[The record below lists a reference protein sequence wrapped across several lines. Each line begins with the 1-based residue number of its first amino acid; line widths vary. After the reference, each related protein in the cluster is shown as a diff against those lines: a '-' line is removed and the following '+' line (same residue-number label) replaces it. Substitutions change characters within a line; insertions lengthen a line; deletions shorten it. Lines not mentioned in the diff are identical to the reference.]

1 MSRAQDEEGPGA
13 GRGSGAGMIRGMAA
27 HDELLA
33 LADEYWEG
41 VLVASPSF
49 ATLLGDRRF
58 DDRIEDLSA
67 EADEARRAVLVDQLA
82 RVDAVDTDQ
91 LDRTDRVTHSLLR
104 GELAQTIEGL
114 VLRLTELASDQMDGV
129 HAGLLTMAP
138 QVDAPTPASA
148 AALVERHRQIGTM
161 LDQAIE
167 RFRAG
172 LAAGRTPARIVV
184 DRSLNQLDGYLASDL
199 AGDPFVTF
207 PGPAEWTEGDAAEA
221 AWREELTEVA
231 RDVIRPA
238 FQRYRDVLAAELL
251 PAARPDER
259 SGLSWLDDGPAI
271 YRALIHHHTTLDD
284 LGAEEIHQIGLAEHA
299 RLADEYATVGA
310 RLFGTSEPA
319 EIFER
324 LRDDP
329 ALRYDRSDEMMA
341 DAQRYLDG
349 ARSVM
354 GDWFGRLPQSDCDI
368 KPVPEFL
375 AADAP
380 AAYYFPPA
388 ADGSRPG
395 AYFVNNA
402 NPGEHNRYEMASV
415 AYHEAIPGHHLQLT
429 IANELTELPRFQ
441 RFSFGNTA
449 FVEGWAL
456 YTERLADEMGLYA
469 NDLELIGMLAADSWR
484 SARLVVDTGLHA
496 LGWSRQQA
504 IDFMIANVPVGVEQ
518 IEIEVDRYIA
528 IPGQAL
534 AYKVGQLEI
543 ARLRGLAGE
552 RRNGDLDVKA
562 FHDVV
567 LGSGSVSLPALRR
580 MVDDWLTAA

>member
-1 MSRAQDEEGPGA
+1 
-13 GRGSGAGMIRGMAA
+13 MAA
-27 HDELLA
+27 HDELLT
-33 LADEYWEG
+33 LADEYWES

-67 EADEARRAVLVDQLA
+67 EAEDVLRATWTDLLA
-82 RVDAVDTDQ
+82 RVDAVEIDD
-91 LDRTDRVTHSLLR
+91 LDRGDRVTHRLLR
-104 GELAQTIEGL
+104 GELAQNIEGL
-114 VLRLTELASDQMDGV
+114 ALRLTELASDQMDGV
-129 HAGLLTMAP
+129 HAGLLTMTP
-138 QVDAPTPASA
+138 QVDAPTPESA
-148 AALVERHRQIGTM
+148 AALVERHRQIGT
-161 LDQAIE
+161 LFDQAVE

-172 LAAGRTPARIVV
+172 LAAGRTPARLVIE
-184 DRSLNQLDGYLASDL
+184 RSLNQLDGYLASGLDD
-199 AGDPFVTF
+199 DPFVTL
-207 PGPAEWTEGDAAEA
+207 PGPADWDADAEA
-221 AWREELTEVA
+221 AWRTQLTEVA

-238 FQRYRDVLAAELL
+238 FQRYRDALADELL
-251 PAARPDER
+251 PVARPDER
-259 SGLSWLDDGPAI
+259 CGLSWLDDGAAV
-271 YRALIHHHTTLDD
+271 YRALIHQHTTLAD
-284 LGAEEIHQIGLAEHA
+284 LGAEEIHHLGLAEITG
-299 RLADEYATVGA
+299 LGDEYAVVGE
-310 RLFGTSEPA
+310 RLFGTTDLP
-319 EIFER
+319 EIFDR
-324 LRDDP
+324 LRNDP

-349 ARSVM
+349 ARARM
-354 GDWFGRLPQSDCDI
+354 GDWFGRLPRSDCDI

-429 IANELTELPRFQ
+429 IANELEELPRFQ

-456 YTERLADEMGLYA
+456 YTERLAAEMGLYA
-469 NDLELIGMLAADSWR
+469 NDLEHIGMLAADSWR

-504 IDFMIANVPVGVEQ
+504 IDFMVANVPVSIEQ
-518 IEIEVDRYIA
+518 IEIEIDRYVA

-543 ARLRGLAGE
+543 RRVRALAADQ
-552 RRNGDLDVKA
+552 RDGDFDIKA

-567 LGSGSVSLPALRR
+567 LGSGSVSLPALRQL
-580 MVDDWLTAA
+580 VDDWIAAA

>member
-1 MSRAQDEEGPGA
+1 
-13 GRGSGAGMIRGMAA
+13 MINGMAA
-27 HDELLA
+27 HDELLT
-33 LADEYWEG
+33 LADEYWES

-58 DDRIEDLSA
+58 DDRIEDISA
-67 EADEARRAVLVDQLA
+67 EAEESLRATWTDLLA
-82 RVDAVDTDQ
+82 RVDAVDTGA
-91 LDRTDRVTHSLLR
+91 LDTGDRVTHSLLR
-104 GELAQTIEGL
+104 GELAQNIEGL
-114 VLRLTELASDQMDGV
+114 ALRLTELRSDQMDGV
-129 HAGLLTMAP
+129 HADLLTMAP
-138 QVDAPTPASA
+138 QLDAPTPESA
-148 AALVERHRQIGTM
+148 AALLQRHRQVGG
-161 LDQAIE
+161 LFDQAIE

-184 DRSLNQLDGYLASDL
+184 ERSLNQLDGYLESSLDD
-199 AGDPFVTF
+199 DPFVTF
-207 PGPAEWTEGDAAEA
+207 PGPEAWAEDPEAEA
-221 AWREELTEVA
+221 AWRAELTEVA
-231 RDVIRPA
+231 RDVIRPG
-238 FQRYRDVLAAELL
+238 FKRYRDVLADELL
-251 PAARPDER
+251 PVARPDER
-259 SGLSWLDDGPAI
+259 CGLSWLDDGPAV
-271 YRALIHHHTTLDD
+271 YQALIHHHTTLDD
-284 LGAEEIHQIGLAEHA
+284 LGAEEVHQIGLAEIA
-299 RLADEYATVGA
+299 GLADEYAEVGA
-310 RLFGTSEPA
+310 RLFGTRDLP
-319 EIFER
+319 EIFDR
-324 LRDDP
+324 LRSDP
-329 ALRYDRSDEMMA
+329 ALRYDEGDEMMA
-341 DAQRYLDG
+341 DAHRYLDA
-349 ARSVM
+349 ARDAM

-368 KPVPEFL
+368 KPVPAFL

-456 YTERLADEMGLYA
+456 YTERLAEEMGLYA
-469 NDLELIGMLAADSWR
+469 NDTELIGMLAADSWR

-504 IDFMIANVPVGVEQ
+504 IDFMVANVPVSIEQ
-518 IEIEVDRYIA
+518 IEIETDRYIA

-543 ARLRGLAGE
+543 RRVRQLAKDARTDGFDIR
-552 RRNGDLDVKA
+552 A
-562 FHDVV
+562 FHDLV

-580 MVDDWLTAA
+580 LVDDWIAAPA

>member
-1 MSRAQDEEGPGA
+1 
-13 GRGSGAGMIRGMAA
+13 MINGMAA
-27 HDELLA
+27 HDELLT
-33 LADEYWEG
+33 LADEYWES
-41 VLVASPSF
+41 VLVASPTL

-58 DDRIEDLSA
+58 DDRIEDISA
-67 EADEARRAVLVDQLA
+67 GAEGALRAAWSDQLA
-82 RVDAVDTDQ
+82 RVDAIDVEQ
-91 LDRTDRVTHSLLR
+91 LDATDRVTHSLLR
-104 GELAQTIEGL
+104 GELAQNIEGL
-114 VLRLTELASDQMDGV
+114 TLRLTELRSDQMGGV
-129 HAGLLTMAP
+129 HADLLTMAP
-138 QVDAPTPASA
+138 QLDAPTAASA
-148 AALVERHRQIGTM
+148 AALVERHRQIGTL
-161 LDQAIE
+161 LDQALE

-172 LAAGRTPARIVV
+172 LAAGRTPVRIVV
-184 DRSLNQLDGYLASDL
+184 ERSLNQLDGYLRSSLDD
-199 AGDPFVTF
+199 DPFVTF
-207 PGPAEWTEGDAAEA
+207 PGPPEWAEDPDAEA
-221 AWREELTEVA
+221 SWRAELAEVA

-238 FQRYRDVLAAELL
+238 FRRYRAALADELR

-259 SGLSWLDDGPAI
+259 CGLSWLDDGPVI
-271 YRALIHHHTTLDD
+271 YQALIHHHTTLDD
-284 LGAEEIHQIGLAEHA
+284 LGADEIHHLGLAEIA
-299 RLADEYATVGA
+299 GLADEYATVGG
-310 RLFGTSEPA
+310 RLFGTGELA
-319 EIFER
+319 EIFDR
-324 LRDDP
+324 LRNDP
-329 ALRYDRSDEMMA
+329 ALRYDRGDEMMA
-341 DAQRYLDG
+341 DARRYLDG
-349 ARSVM
+349 ARAAM
-354 GDWFGRLPQSDCDI
+354 GEWFGRLPRSDCDI

-429 IANELTELPRFQ
+429 IANELEELPRFQ

-469 NDLELIGMLAADSWR
+469 DDLELIGMLAADSWR

-504 IDFMIANVPVGVEQ
+504 IDFMVANVPVGVEQ

-543 ARLRGLAGE
+543 RRVRQLARNQS
-552 RRNGDLDVKA
+552 NGDFDIKA

-580 MVDDWLTAA
+580 LVDDWLTA

>member
-1 MSRAQDEEGPGA
+1 
-13 GRGSGAGMIRGMAA
+13 MAA
-27 HDELLA
+27 HDELLT
-33 LADEYWEG
+33 LADEYWDG
-41 VLVASPSF
+41 VMAAFPSF

-58 DDRIEDLSA
+58 DDHIEDLSA
-67 EADEARRAVLVDQLA
+67 EADQDRRAGWAGQLA
-82 RVDAVDTDQ
+82 RLDAIDADR

-104 GELAQTIEGL
+104 GELAQNIEG
-114 VLRLTELASDQMDGV
+114 VDLRLTELSCDQMDGI
-129 HAGLLTMAP
+129 HAGLLTGAP
-138 QVDAPTPASA
+138 QVDAPTPESA
-148 AALVERHRQIGTM
+148 AALVERHRQVGTM
-161 LDQAIE
+161 LEQAVE

-172 LAAGRTPARIVV
+172 LAAGRTPPRIVV
-184 DRSLNQLDGYLASDL
+184 DRSINQLDGYLASSLDD
-199 AGDPFVTF
+199 DPFVTF
-207 PGPAEWTEGDAAEA
+207 PGPDGWDPDAEA
-221 AWREELTEVA
+221 TWRDELKDVA

-238 FQRYRDVLAAELL
+238 FARYRDVLAAELL
-251 PAARPDER
+251 PNSRPDDR
-259 SGLSWLDDGPAI
+259 SGLSWLGDDGAAI
-271 YRALIHHHTTLDD
+271 YEALLHHHTTLDD
-284 LGAEEIHQIGLAEHA
+284 LGAEEIHQLGLTEIAGLAE
-299 RLADEYATVGA
+299 EYAEVGG
-310 RLFGTSEPA
+310 RLFGPSDLPD
-319 EIFER
+319 IFAR

-329 ALRYDRSDEMMA
+329 ALRYEQGAEMMA

-349 ARSVM
+349 ARAVM
-354 GDWFGRLPQSDCDI
+354 GDWFGRLPESDCAI

-380 AAYYFPPA
+380 AAYYFPPS

-402 NPGEHNRYEMASV
+402 VPGEHNRYEMASV

-469 NDLELIGMLAADSWR
+469 SDLERIGMLAADSWR

-504 IDFMIANVPVGVEQ
+504 IDFMVANVPVGREQ

-528 IPGQAL
+528 IPGQAVS
-534 AYKVGQLEI
+534 YKVGQLEI
-543 ARLRGLAGE
+543 
-552 RRNGDLDVKA
+552 RRVRASAADSHPAFDIKA

-580 MVDDWLTAA
+580 MVGDWVAAA

>member
-1 MSRAQDEEGPGA
+1 
-13 GRGSGAGMIRGMAA
+13 MINGMAA
-27 HDELLA
+27 HDELLT
-33 LADEYWEG
+33 LADEYWES

-58 DDRIEDLSA
+58 DDRIEDISA
-67 EADEARRAVLVDQLA
+67 EAEESLRATWTDLLA
-82 RVDAVDTDQ
+82 RVDAVDTGA
-91 LDRTDRVTHSLLR
+91 LDTGDRVTHSLLR
-104 GELAQTIEGL
+104 GELAQNIEGL
-114 VLRLTELASDQMDGV
+114 ALRLTELRSDQMDGV
-129 HAGLLTMAP
+129 HADLLTMAP
-138 QVDAPTPASA
+138 QLDAPTPESA
-148 AALVERHRQIGTM
+148 AALLQRHRQVGG
-161 LDQAIE
+161 LFDQAIE

-184 DRSLNQLDGYLASDL
+184 ERSLNQLDGYLESSLDD
-199 AGDPFVTF
+199 DPFVTF
-207 PGPAEWTEGDAAEA
+207 PGPEAWAEDPEAEA
-221 AWREELTEVA
+221 AWRAELTEVA
-231 RDVIRPA
+231 RDVIRPG
-238 FQRYRDVLAAELL
+238 FKRYRDVLADELL
-251 PAARPDER
+251 PVARPDER
-259 SGLSWLDDGPAI
+259 CGLSWLDDGPAV

-284 LGAEEIHQIGLAEHA
+284 LGAEEVHQIGLAEIA
-299 RLADEYATVGA
+299 GLADEYAEVGA
-310 RLFGTSEPA
+310 RLFGTRDLP
-319 EIFER
+319 EIFDR
-324 LRDDP
+324 LRSDP
-329 ALRYDRSDEMMA
+329 ALRYDEGDEMMA
-341 DAQRYLDG
+341 DAHRYLDA
-349 ARSVM
+349 ARDAM

-368 KPVPEFL
+368 KPVPAFL

-456 YTERLADEMGLYA
+456 YTERLAEEMGLYA
-469 NDLELIGMLAADSWR
+469 NDTELIGMLAADSWR

-504 IDFMIANVPVGVEQ
+504 IDFMVANVPVSIEQ
-518 IEIEVDRYIA
+518 IEIETDRYIA

-543 ARLRGLAGE
+543 RRVRQLAKDARTDGFDIR
-552 RRNGDLDVKA
+552 A
-562 FHDVV
+562 FHDLV

-580 MVDDWLTAA
+580 LVDDWIAAPA

>member
-1 MSRAQDEEGPGA
+1 
-13 GRGSGAGMIRGMAA
+13 MAA
-27 HDELLA
+27 HDELLT
-33 LADEYWEG
+33 LADEYWES

-67 EADEARRAVLVDQLA
+67 EAEDTLRATWTDLLA
-82 RVDAVDTDQ
+82 RVDAVEVDD
-91 LDRTDRVTHSLLR
+91 LDRGDRVTHRLLR
-104 GELAQTIEGL
+104 DELAQNIEGL
-114 VLRLTELASDQMDGV
+114 ALRLTELASDQMDGV
-129 HAGLLTMAP
+129 HAGLLTMTP
-138 QVDAPTPASA
+138 QVDAPTPESA
-148 AALVERHRQIGTM
+148 AALVERHRQIGT
-161 LDQAIE
+161 LFDQAVE

-172 LAAGRTPARIVV
+172 LAAGRTPARLVIE
-184 DRSLNQLDGYLASDL
+184 RSLNQLDGYLASDL
-199 AGDPFVTF
+199 DDDPFVTL
-207 PGPAEWTEGDAAEA
+207 PGPADWDADAEA
-221 AWREELTEVA
+221 AWRAQLTEVA

-238 FQRYRDVLAAELL
+238 FQRYRGVLADELL
-251 PAARPDER
+251 PVARPDER
-259 SGLSWLDDGPAI
+259 CGLSWIDDGAAV
-271 YRALIHHHTTLDD
+271 YRALIHQHTTLAD
-284 LGAEEIHQIGLAEHA
+284 LGAEEIHHLGLAEITG
-299 RLADEYATVGA
+299 LADEYAVVGE
-310 RLFGTSEPA
+310 RLFGTTDLT
-319 EIFER
+319 EIFDR
-324 LRDDP
+324 LRNDP
-329 ALRYDRSDEMMA
+329 ALRYERSDEMMA

-349 ARSVM
+349 ARARM
-354 GDWFGRLPQSDCDI
+354 GDWFGRLPRSDCDI

-429 IANELTELPRFQ
+429 IANELDELPRFQ

-456 YTERLADEMGLYA
+456 YTERLAAEMGLYA
-469 NDLELIGMLAADSWR
+469 NDLEHIGMLAADSWR

-504 IDFMIANVPVGVEQ
+504 IDFMVANVPVSIEQ
-518 IEIEVDRYIA
+518 IEIEIDRYVA

-543 ARLRGLAGE
+543 RRVRALAAE
-552 RRNGDLDVKA
+552 QRDGDFDIKA

-567 LGSGSVSLPALRR
+567 LGSGSVSLPALRQL
-580 MVDDWLTAA
+580 VDDWIAAA

>member
-1 MSRAQDEEGPGA
+1 
-13 GRGSGAGMIRGMAA
+13 MINGMAA

-33 LADEYWEG
+33 LADEYWES
-41 VLVASPSF
+41 VLVAAPSF

-67 EADEARRAVLVDQLA
+67 EAEEARRAVLTDQLA
-82 RVDAVDTDQ
+82 RVDAIDTGA

-104 GELAQTIEGL
+104 GELAQSIEGL
-114 VLRLTELASDQMDGV
+114 ALRLTELASDQMDGV

-161 LDQAIE
+161 LDQAVE

-184 DRSLNQLDGYLASDL
+184 DRSLNQLDGYLASSLDD
-199 AGDPFVTF
+199 DPFVTF
-207 PGPAEWTEGDAAEA
+207 PGPAEWTDGNGGADASGAGGAGGAAAEA
-221 AWREELTEVA
+221 AWRAELTEVA

-238 FQRYRDVLAAELL
+238 FQRYRDALANELL
-251 PAARPDER
+251 PAARSDDR
-259 SGLSWLDDGPAI
+259 CGLSWLDDGPAI

-284 LGAEEIHQIGLAEHA
+284 LGAEEIHQLGMDEHA
-299 RLADEYATVGA
+299 RLADEYATVGG
-310 RLFGTSEPA
+310 RLFGTSDTA
-319 EIFER
+319 EIFGR
-324 LRDDP
+324 LRNDP

-341 DAQRYLDG
+341 DAHRYLDG
-349 ARSVM
+349 ARAVM

-402 NPGEHNRYEMASV
+402 NPAEHNRYEMASV

-469 NDLELIGMLAADSWR
+469 DDLELIGMLAADSWR

-504 IDFMIANVPVGVEQ
+504 IDFMVANVPVGVEQ

-543 ARLRGLAGE
+543 ARLRARAGD

-580 MVDDWLTAA
+580 MVDDWLAAA